1 MNDGLTF
8 PGERMQTKHWKLLV
22 LLLAGFSAL
31 AICVEMAYGVAALAR
46 GTQGSLGYAGHD
58 GYVAGRH
65 RRIIDSVVPGSQ
77 LGLAGAVAGD
87 SLAFDDNTARKTV
100 RTPDERVGM
109 NLFHGATSTHL
120 IVASAATPFNSSEI
134 TGYLLVWASMW
145 LSLVLGLLTGLR
157 KPDGSCYRML
167 SIYLILVSL
176 ANYVNFTPPG
186 ALRMLLWLPWM
197 LVFWSIGPLLPLFAL
212 RYPDDRP
219 QGTRAFLYRQR
230 WLMYGLSAAA
240 TTLMVAKHM
249 DLYESAWTG
258 RVFVTTTVVEA
269 LVLVTALLAGW
280 WENKGPLRVR
290 FGWLVLAL
298 CFASIADI
306 LVQWAPF
313 DLQIGSFTSSWNIV
327 NGLVWSIAQSVLTY
341 AVLRHRIFDFGFA
354 INRTLVYSVT
364 SILLLV
370 TFGLV
375 EWLVGH
381 VVHVEG
387 REKNV
392 LLDGAIALGVYLA
405 FHRLRH
411 GVEHWIERFL
421 FHSWHQA
428 ENALR
433 QFVREAAHVR
443 SRGALIEQTTR
454 ALARFAGAEVHL
466 YRLKANLFVSDD
478 APSIDVN
485 DPLATALAEC
495 RKPLLV
501 VETLS
506 RQPGEL
512 AVAMLHRGELRGF
525 VLLDTKPGGAAYRA
539 DELEVLAYA
548 VHQVGLDLA
557 ALDNEALKSDVAR
570 VEAEAEALRVR
581 CNALTDAMR
590 MLGARMTPESVQAV
604 SASSRN

>member
-1 MNDGLTF
+1 M
-8 PGERMQTKHWKLLV
+8 RAKHWKLLV
-22 LLLAGFSAL
+22 LLLAGLSAL

-46 GTQGSLGYAGHD
+46 GTQGSLGYTGHD
-58 GYVAGRH
+58 GYADGRH
-65 RRIIDSVVPGSQ
+65 RRIIDNVAPGSQ

-87 SLAFDDNTARKTV
+87 TLAFDDNTARKTV
-100 RTPDERVGM
+100 RTPGEQVGM
-109 NLFHGATSTHL
+109 TLFHGA
-120 IVASAATPFNSSEI
+120 SATRLLVMATETPFNSSEI
-134 TGYLLVWASMW
+134 TGYVLVWASMW

-157 KPDGSCYRML
+157 KPDGACYRML
-167 SIYLILVSL
+167 SLYLILVAL

-186 ALRMLLWLPWM
+186 TLRMLLWLPWM
-197 LVFWSIGPLLPLFAL
+197 LVFWAIGPLLPLFAL
-212 RYPDDRP
+212 RYPDERP
-219 QGTRAFLYRQR
+219 QGLRAFLYRQR
-230 WLMYGLSAAA
+230 WLMYALSAAA
-240 TTLMVAKHM
+240 TTLMVAKHT
-249 DLYESAWTG
+249 DLYESAWTR
-258 RVFVTTTVVEA
+258 RVFVATTVVEA

-280 WENKGPLRVR
+280 WESKGALRVR
-290 FGWLVLAL
+290 FGWLAWAL
-298 CFASIADI
+298 CVASLADI

-327 NGLVWSIAQSVLTY
+327 NGMVWSVAQSVLTY

-370 TFGLV
+370 AFGLV

-411 GVEHWIERFL
+411 GVEHWIERLF

-443 SRGALIEQTTR
+443 SRRALIEQTTR
-454 ALARFAGAEVHL
+454 ALARFAGAEVRL
-466 YRLKANLFVSDD
+466 YRLRAGMFVSGD
-478 APSIDVN
+478 APSIDID
-485 DPLATALAEC
+485 DPLATALAES
-495 RKPLLV
+495 RKPVLV
-501 VETLS
+501 AETLS

-525 VLLDTKPGGAAYRA
+525 VLLDAKPGGAAYRA

-557 ALDNEALKSDVAR
+557 ALDNEALKSDIAR
-570 VEAEAEALRVR
+570 VEAEAEALRIR
-581 CNALTDAMR
+581 CSTLTDSMR
-590 MLGARMTPESVQAV
+590 MLGARMVPESVQAV
-604 SASSRN
+604 PASSRN